1 MPKIITGD
9 KRMKAIAIT
18 GSIAT
23 GKSTVSK
30 YLIQQ
35 GYPVIDTDI
44 ISRIVVEKGTVGLE
58 RLKENFGEG
67 IIQEDGTLNRKALS
81 NIVFNDAASKEKL
94 NQILHPLISKESKE
108 RMAAYKEEGHSLIF
122 VDIPLYYEVDI
133 DIPTDAVWLVYVS
146 PDIQLER
153 LMKRNLMS
161 EEDARQLISNQISI
175 QDKAKWSEIV
185 IDNSN
190 TLEETHKQIDQLLKA
205 ENNK

>member
-1 MPKIITGD
+1 
-9 KRMKAIAIT
+9 MKAIAIT

-44 ISRIVVEKGTVGLE
+44 ISRVVVEKGTVGLE
-58 RLKENFGEG
+58 RLKENFGED
-67 IIQEDGTLNRKALS
+67 IIQADGTLNRKALG
-81 NIVFNDAASKEKL
+81 NIVFNDKASKEKL

-153 LMKRNLMS
+153 LMKRNQIG

-175 QDKAKWSEIV
+175 EDKAKWSEIV

-190 TLEETHKQIDQLLKA
+190 TPEETHKQVDQLLKA

>member
-1 MPKIITGD
+1 
-9 KRMKAIAIT
+9 MKAIAIT

-44 ISRIVVEKGTVGLE
+44 ISRIVVEKGTIGLE

-67 IIQEDGTLNRKALS
+67 IIQADGTLNRKALS

-153 LMKRNLMS
+153 LMKRNLMG
-161 EEDARQLISNQISI
+161 EEEARQLISNQISI
-175 QDKAKWSEIV
+175 EDKAKWSEIV

-190 TLEETHKQIDQLLKA
+190 TPEETHKQVDQLLKA

>member
-1 MPKIITGD
+1 
-9 KRMKAIAIT
+9 MKAIAIT

-44 ISRIVVEKGTVGLE
+44 ISRVVVEKGTVGLE
-58 RLKENFGEG
+58 RLKENFGED
-67 IIQEDGTLNRKALS
+67 IIQADGTLNRKALG
-81 NIVFNDAASKEKL
+81 NIVFNDEASKEKL

-133 DIPTDAVWLVYVS
+133 DIPTDAV
-146 PDIQLER
+146 
-153 LMKRNLMS
+153 
-161 EEDARQLISNQISI
+161 
-175 QDKAKWSEIV
+175 
-185 IDNSN
+185 
-190 TLEETHKQIDQLLKA
+190 
-205 ENNK
+205 

>member
-1 MPKIITGD
+1 
-9 KRMKAIAIT
+9 MKAIAIT

-44 ISRIVVEKGTVGLE
+44 ISRVVVEKGTVGLE
-58 RLKENFGEG
+58 RLKENFGED
-67 IIQEDGTLNRKALS
+67 IIQADGTLNRKALG
-81 NIVFNDAASKEKL
+81 NIVFNDEASKEKL

-153 LMKRNLMS
+153 LMKRNQIG

-175 QDKAKWSEIV
+175 EDKAKWSEIV

-190 TLEETHKQIDQLLKA
+190 TPEETHKQIDQLLKA

>member
-1 MPKIITGD
+1 
-9 KRMKAIAIT
+9 MKAIAIT

-44 ISRIVVEKGTVGLE
+44 ISRVVVEKGTVGLE
-58 RLKENFGEG
+58 RLKENFGED
-67 IIQEDGTLNRKALS
+67 IIQADGTLNRKALG
-81 NIVFNDAASKEKL
+81 NIVFNDEASKEKL

-153 LMKRNLMS
+153 LMKRNLMA

-175 QDKAKWSEIV
+175 EDKAKWSEIV

-190 TLEETHKQIDQLLKA
+190 TPEETHKQVDQLLKA

>member
-1 MPKIITGD
+1 
-9 KRMKAIAIT
+9 MKAIAIT

-44 ISRIVVEKGTVGLE
+44 ISRVVVEKGTVGLE
-58 RLKENFGEG
+58 RLKENFGED
-67 IIQEDGTLNRKALS
+67 IIQADGTLNRKALS

-175 QDKAKWSEIV
+175 QDKAKWSEIM

>member
-1 MPKIITGD
+1 
-9 KRMKAIAIT
+9 MKAIAIT

-44 ISRIVVEKGTVGLE
+44 ISRVVVEKGTVGLE
-58 RLKENFGEG
+58 RLKENFGED
-67 IIQEDGTLNRKALS
+67 IIQADGTLNRKALG
-81 NIVFNDAASKEKL
+81 NIVFNDEASKEKL

-153 LMKRNLMS
+153 LMKRNLMA

-190 TLEETHKQIDQLLKA
+190 TPEETHKQIDQLLKA

>member
-1 MPKIITGD
+1 
-9 KRMKAIAIT
+9 MKAIAIT

-44 ISRIVVEKGTVGLE
+44 ISRIVVEKGTIGLE

-67 IIQEDGTLNRKALS
+67 IIQADGTLNRKALS
-81 NIVFNDAASKEKL
+81 NIVFNDEASKEKL

-175 QDKAKWSEIV
+175 QDKAKWSEIM

>member
-1 MPKIITGD
+1 
-9 KRMKAIAIT
+9 MKAIAIT

-44 ISRIVVEKGTVGLE
+44 ISRIVVEKGTIGLE

-67 IIQEDGTLNRKALS
+67 IIQADGTLNRKALS
-81 NIVFNDAASKEKL
+81 NIVFNDEASKEKL

-190 TLEETHKQIDQLLKA
+190 TPEETHKQIDQLLKA

>member
-1 MPKIITGD
+1 
-9 KRMKAIAIT
+9 MKTIAIT

-44 ISRIVVEKGTVGLE
+44 ISRIVVEKGTIGLE

-190 TLEETHKQIDQLLKA
+190 TPEETHKQIDQLLKA

>member
-1 MPKIITGD
+1 
-9 KRMKAIAIT
+9 MKAIAIT

-44 ISRIVVEKGTVGLE
+44 ISRVVVEKGTVGLE
-58 RLKENFGEG
+58 RLKENFGED
-67 IIQEDGTLNRKALS
+67 IIQADGTLNRKALG
-81 NIVFNDAASKEKL
+81 NIVFNDKASKEKL

-153 LMKRNLMS
+153 LMKRNQIG

-190 TLEETHKQIDQLLKA
+190 TPEETHKQVDQLLKA

>member
-1 MPKIITGD
+1 
-9 KRMKAIAIT
+9 MKAIAIT

-58 RLKENFGEG
+58 RLKENFGED
-67 IIQEDGTLNRKALS
+67 IIQADGTLNRKALS

-153 LMKRNLMS
+153 LMKRNLMG
-161 EEDARQLISNQISI
+161 EEEARQLISNQISI

-190 TLEETHKQIDQLLKA
+190 TPEETYKQIGQLLKA

>member
-1 MPKIITGD
+1 
-9 KRMKAIAIT
+9 MKAIAIT

-44 ISRIVVEKGTVGLE
+44 ISRIVVEKGTIGLE

-67 IIQEDGTLNRKALS
+67 IIQADGTLNRKALS

-153 LMKRNLMS
+153 LMKRNLMG
-161 EEDARQLISNQISI
+161 EEEARQLISNQISI

-190 TLEETHKQIDQLLKA
+190 TPEETHKQIDQLLKA

>member
-1 MPKIITGD
+1 
-9 KRMKAIAIT
+9 MKAIAIT

-44 ISRIVVEKGTVGLE
+44 ISRIVVEKGTIGLE

-67 IIQEDGTLNRKALS
+67 IIQADGTLNRKALS
-81 NIVFNDAASKEKL
+81 NIVFNDEASKEKL

>member
-1 MPKIITGD
+1 
-9 KRMKAIAIT
+9 
-18 GSIAT
+18 
-23 GKSTVSK
+23 
-30 YLIQQ
+30 
-35 GYPVIDTDI
+35 
-44 ISRIVVEKGTVGLE
+44 GLE

-146 PDIQLER
+146 SDIQLER

-190 TLEETHKQIDQLLKA
+190 TPEETHKQIDQLLKA

>member
-1 MPKIITGD
+1 
-9 KRMKAIAIT
+9 MKTIAIT

-44 ISRIVVEKGTVGLE
+44 ISRIVVEKGTIGLE

-94 NQILHPLISKESKE
+94 NQILHPIISKESKE

-146 PDIQLER
+146 SDIQLER

-190 TLEETHKQIDQLLKA
+190 TPEETHKQIDQLLKA

>member
-1 MPKIITGD
+1 
-9 KRMKAIAIT
+9 MKAIAIT

-44 ISRIVVEKGTVGLE
+44 ISRIVVEKGTIGLE

-67 IIQEDGTLNRKALS
+67 IIQADGTLNRKALS

-175 QDKAKWSEIV
+175 QDKAKWSEIM

>member
-1 MPKIITGD
+1 
-9 KRMKAIAIT
+9 MKAIAIT

-44 ISRIVVEKGTVGLE
+44 ISRVVVEKGTVGLE
-58 RLKENFGEG
+58 RLKENFGED
-67 IIQEDGTLNRKALS
+67 IIQADGTLNRKALG
-81 NIVFNDAASKEKL
+81 NIVFNDEASKEKL

-146 PDIQLER
+146 ADIQLER
-153 LMKRNLMS
+153 LMKRNQIG
-161 EEDARQLISNQISI
+161 EEDARQLINNQISI
-175 QDKAKWSEIV
+175 EDKAKWSEIV

-190 TLEETHKQIDQLLKA
+190 TPEETHKQVDQLLKA

>member
-1 MPKIITGD
+1 
-9 KRMKAIAIT
+9 MKAIAIT

-44 ISRIVVEKGTVGLE
+44 ISRVVVEKGTVGLE
-58 RLKENFGEG
+58 RLKENFGED
-67 IIQEDGTLNRKALS
+67 IIQADGTLNRKALG
-81 NIVFNDAASKEKL
+81 NIVFNDEASKEKL

-146 PDIQLER
+146 ADIQLER
-153 LMKRNLMS
+153 LMKRNQIG

-190 TLEETHKQIDQLLKA
+190 TPEETHKQVDQLLKA

>member
-1 MPKIITGD
+1 
-9 KRMKAIAIT
+9 MKTIAIT

-44 ISRIVVEKGTVGLE
+44 ISRVVVEKGTVGLE

-146 PDIQLER
+146 SDIQLER

-190 TLEETHKQIDQLLKA
+190 TPEETHKQIDQLLKA

>member
-1 MPKIITGD
+1 
-9 KRMKAIAIT
+9 MKAIAIT

-44 ISRIVVEKGTVGLE
+44 ISRVVVEKGTVGLE
-58 RLKENFGEG
+58 RLKENFGED
-67 IIQEDGTLNRKALS
+67 IIQADGTLNRKALG
-81 NIVFNDAASKEKL
+81 NIVFNDEASKEKL

-122 VDIPLYYEVDI
+122 VDMPLYYEVDI

-153 LMKRNLMS
+153 LMKRNQIG

-175 QDKAKWSEIV
+175 EDKAKWSEIV

-190 TLEETHKQIDQLLKA
+190 TPEETHKQIDQLLKA

>member
-1 MPKIITGD
+1 
-9 KRMKAIAIT
+9 MKAIAIT

-44 ISRIVVEKGTVGLE
+44 ISRVVVEKCTVGLE
-58 RLKENFGEG
+58 RLKENFGED
-67 IIQEDGTLNRKALS
+67 IIQADGTLNRKALG
-81 NIVFNDAASKEKL
+81 NIVFNDEASKEKL

-153 LMKRNLMS
+153 LMKRNQIG

-175 QDKAKWSEIV
+175 EDKAKWSEIV

-190 TLEETHKQIDQLLKA
+190 TPEETHKQVDQLLKA

>member
-1 MPKIITGD
+1 
-9 KRMKAIAIT
+9 MKAIAIT

-44 ISRIVVEKGTVGLE
+44 ISRVVVEKGTVGLE
-58 RLKENFGEG
+58 RLKENFGED
-67 IIQEDGTLNRKALS
+67 IIQADGTLNRKALG
-81 NIVFNDAASKEKL
+81 NIVFNDEASKEKL

-153 LMKRNLMS
+153 LMKRNQIG

-175 QDKAKWSEIV
+175 EDKAKWSEIV

-190 TLEETHKQIDQLLKA
+190 TPEETHKQIDQLLKA
-205 ENNK
+205 ENSK

>member
-1 MPKIITGD
+1 
-9 KRMKAIAIT
+9 MKAIAIT

-44 ISRIVVEKGTVGLE
+44 ISRVVVEKGTVGLE
-58 RLKENFGEG
+58 RLKENFGED
-67 IIQEDGTLNRKALS
+67 IIQADGTLNRKALG
-81 NIVFNDAASKEKL
+81 NIVFNDEASKEKL

-153 LMKRNLMS
+153 LMKRNQIG

-190 TLEETHKQIDQLLKA
+190 TPEETHKQVDQLLKA

>member
-1 MPKIITGD
+1 
-9 KRMKAIAIT
+9 MKAIAIT

-44 ISRIVVEKGTVGLE
+44 ISRIVVEKGTIGLE

-94 NQILHPLISKESKE
+94 NQILHPLISKESKV

-153 LMKRNLMS
+153 LMKRNLMG
-161 EEDARQLISNQISI
+161 EEEARQLISNQISI
-175 QDKAKWSEIV
+175 EDKAKWSEIV

-190 TLEETHKQIDQLLKA
+190 TPEETHKQIDQLLKA

>member
-1 MPKIITGD
+1 
-9 KRMKAIAIT
+9 MKAIAIT

-44 ISRIVVEKGTVGLE
+44 ISRIVVEKGTIGLE

-175 QDKAKWSEIV
+175 QDKAKWSEIM